1 MKNSSSRRLCRL
13 GLLPLSL
20 LAAAG
25 ANAETSPYYI
35 GAGLSIGHSSNLF
48 PGSREVTTGE
58 LSPERSD
65 TYNTVSLFAGFDQ
78 PISRQ
83 RVYANLEL
91 RRQTFNDFTD
101 QNNTGYS
108 VNGGLDWE
116 TVGRLSGKVVA
127 SAYRGLASYTFNTS
141 AANPT
146 TARNIEDRREFEATI
161 QKGQWD
167 SRVELF
173 GGLNLRDTDYS
184 ADAWQPLV
192 NRRASLRGGVRYH
205 PSSILT
211 LGTALTFSR
220 GKYPNGVRIATGGFE
235 EDQYDG
241 RGIDFLFA
249 WVPTGAS
256 TFNGRIGYERRSYD
270 QASRDFSGIT
280 GLLSW
285 RWQPTGKLTFETSL
299 LRDSND
305 GDRLVGTVGDTVSG
319 GKVSNSL
326 IFNTVYAATAKI
338 SANLNARYT
347 RQDIVNPLDGGASD
361 SGRVTVKA
369 LGLGVSYE
377 ATRWATL
384 GCTVARESRK
394 TSSLLVS
401 FPYSVTTSNCYV
413 RAIFR

>member
-1 MKNSSSRRLCRL
+1 MKHSSSRRLCRF

-25 ANAETSPYYI
+25 AGAETSPYYI
-35 GAGLSIGHSSNLF
+35 GAGLSVGHSSNMF
-48 PGSREVTTGE
+48 PGSGAE
-58 LSPERSD
+58 LSD
-65 TYNTVSLFAGFDQ
+65 TYNTVSLLAGFDQ

-91 RRQTFNDFTD
+91 RRQSFNEFSD

-127 SAYRGLASYTFNTS
+127 SAYRGLASYTYNT
-141 AANPT
+141 AAATPT

-173 GGLNLRDTDYS
+173 GGFNLRDTDYS

-211 LGTALTFSR
+211 VGTALNFSK
-220 GKYPNGVRIATGGFE
+220 GKYPNGVRTATGFE
-235 EDQYDG
+235 EDRYDG

-256 TFNGRIGYERRSYD
+256 SFNGRIGYEQRSYD
-270 QASRDFSGIT
+270 QGARDFSGVT

-326 IFNTVYAATAKI
+326 IWNAVYAATAKI
-338 SANLNARYT
+338 SANVNARYT
-347 RQDIVNPLDGGASD
+347 RQEIVNPQDDGTSE
-361 SGRVTVKA
+361 SGKVTIRA
-369 LGLGVSYE
+369 LGLGLSYE